1 MIKAEELAKKMRK
14 QRCHH
19 CKDGRSFDG
28 QFIFCLGIKG
38 LFSLHFCPWDA
49 ERRLLKTGKKFWWGD

>member
-28 QFIFCLGIKG
+28 QFIFAGIKAS
-38 LFSLHFCPWDA
+38 FPYIFVRDA
-49 ERRLLKTGKKFWWGD
+49 ERRLLKTGKKFWWRD